1 MEKNISQVLKEATKD
16 ILTEDV
22 LNEIQAAFDASVNE
36 KVALHVEKALTE
48 QDEDYSKK
56 LETLLEAIDADHT
69 AKLNK
74 VVSALDNDRAAKLRM
89 VVEKYEAALTAEASN
104 FKSTIV
110 EQVSNY
116 LDLYLEEKVPTVA
129 IEEAVNNKRA
139 ISVLADIRKMLSVD
153 MALAQESI
161 REAVVDGKSRI
172 DEAAEQLEV
181 ANKRVSS
188 LTEELNKVK
197 SALVLEQKISSLDE
211 EKQKYMKKMLG
222 NKSAKF
228 IAENFNYTLG
238 LFEKTEEERLT
249 GLKNEAITET
259 VASTVD
265 RPVIE
270 ESINTRTQ
278 TEPTAPLF
286 NVYMSELGKY

>member
-181 ANKRVSS
+181 ANERVSS

>member
-74 VVSALDNDRAAKLRM
+74 VVNALDRDRANKLRM
-89 VVEKYEAALTAEASN
+89 VVEKYEAALTAEANN
-104 FKSTIV
+104 FKSTLV

-270 ESINTRTQ
+270 ESINTSTK
-278 TEPTAPLF
+278 TNSDAPLF

>member
-22 LNEIQAAFDASVNE
+22 LNEIQAAFEASVNE

-56 LETLLEAIDADHT
+56 LENLLEAIDADHT
-69 AKLNK
+69 SKLNK
-74 VVSALDNDRAAKLRM
+74 VVKALDSDRAAKLRM
-89 VVEKYEAALTAEASN
+89 VIEKYENALTSEANN
-104 FKSTIV
+104 FKSTLV

-172 DEAAEQLEV
+172 DEAAGQLEV
-181 ANKRVSS
+181 ANKRVAS
-188 LTEELNKVK
+188 LTEELSKVK
-197 SALVLEQKISSLDE
+197 ANLILEQKLSPLDD
-211 EKQKYMKKMLG
+211 EKQKYMKKMLA

-228 IAENFNYTLG
+228 IAENFDYTLG

-249 GLKNEAITET
+249 GLKNEAIVET

-270 ESINTRTQ
+270 ESINTSTS
-278 TEPTAPLF
+278 TEDAPLF

>member
-56 LETLLEAIDADHT
+56 LETLLEAVDADHT
-69 AKLNK
+69 TKLNK
-74 VVSALDNDRAAKLRM
+74 VVKALDADRASKLRM
-89 VVEKYEAALTAEASN
+89 VVEKYEAALTNEATN

-110 EQVSNY
+110 DQVSNY
-116 LDLYLEEKVPTVA
+116 LDLYLEEKVPTAA
-129 IEEAVNNKRA
+129 INEAVNNKRA

-172 DEAAEQLEV
+172 DEAASQLEV

-188 LTEELNKVK
+188 LTEELSKVK

-249 GLKNEAITET
+249 GLMNEAITET

-265 RPVIE
+265 RPIIE
-270 ESINTRTQ
+270 ESINSSTQ
-278 TEPTAPLF
+278 TELDAPLF

>member
-56 LETLLEAIDADHT
+56 LETLLEAVDADHT
-69 AKLNK
+69 TKLNK
-74 VVSALDNDRAAKLRM
+74 VVKALDADRASKLRM
-89 VVEKYEAALTAEASN
+89 VVEKYEAALTNEATN

-110 EQVSNY
+110 DQVSNY
-116 LDLYLEEKVPTVA
+116 LDLYLEEKVPTAA
-129 IEEAVNNKRA
+129 INEAVNNKRA

-172 DEAAEQLEV
+172 DEAASQLEV

-188 LTEELNKVK
+188 LTEELSKVK

-238 LFEKTEEERLT
+238 LYEKTEEERLT
-249 GLKNEAITET
+249 GLMNEAITET

-265 RPVIE
+265 RPIIE
-270 ESINTRTQ
+270 ESINSSTQ
-278 TEPTAPLF
+278 TELDAPLF

>member
-74 VVSALDNDRAAKLRM
+74 VVNALDRDRANKLRM

-104 FKSTIV
+104 FKSTLV

-270 ESINTRTQ
+270 ESINTSTK
-278 TEPTAPLF
+278 TNSDAPLF

>member
-22 LNEIQAAFDASVNE
+22 LKEIQEAFDASVNE

-48 QDEDYSKK
+48 QDEDYAKK
-56 LETLLEAIDADHT
+56 LENLLEALDADHT

-74 VVSALDNDRAAKLRM
+74 VVSALDADRAKKLKM
-89 VVEKYEAALTAEASN
+89 VVEKYETVLTQEAAN
-104 FKSTIV
+104 FKNTLV
-110 EQVSNY
+110 DQVSNY
-116 LDLYLEEKVPTVA
+116 LDLYLEEKIPATE
-129 IEEAVNNKRA
+129 IQEAVNNKRA
-139 ISVLADIRKMLSVD
+139 NAVLNDIRNILAVD

-172 DEAAEQLEV
+172 DEAASQLEV

-197 SALVLEQKISSLDE
+197 SALVLEQKVSDLDD
-211 EKQKYMKKMLG
+211 EKKTYMKKMLST
-222 NKSAKF
+222 KSAKF
-228 IAENFNYTLG
+228 ISENFDYTLG
-238 LFEKTEEERLT
+238 LFEKTEEERLNN
-249 GLKNEAITET
+249 LKSEAITET

-270 ESINTRTQ
+270 ESV
-278 TEPTAPLF
+278 TEATTNVDSPIL
-286 NVYMSELGKY
+286 NVYMNELGKY

>member
-1 MEKNISQVLKEATKD
+1 MEKNISQVLKEATQD

-22 LNEIQAAFDASVNE
+22 LKEIQAAFETQVSE
-36 KVALHVEKALTE
+36 KVALHVEKALNE

-74 VVSALDNDRAAKLRM
+74 VVKALDTDRTNKLKM
-89 VVEKYEAALTAEASN
+89 VIEKYEAALTGEANN

-116 LDLYLEEKVPTVA
+116 LDLYLEEKVPAVQ
-129 IEEAVNNKRA
+129 IQEAVNNKRA
-139 ISVLADIRKMLSVD
+139 NEVLNEIRNMLSVD

-161 REAVVDGKSRI
+161 RDAVVDGKARI
-172 DEAAEQLEV
+172 DEAASQLEV

-188 LTEELNKVK
+188 LTEELSKVK
-197 SALVLEQKISSLDE
+197 ANLVLEQKTSGLDE
-211 EKQKYMKKMLG
+211 DKQKYMKKMLA

-228 IAENFNYTLG
+228 IAENFDYTLG
-238 LFEKTEEERLT
+238 LFEKTEEERLNN
-249 GLKNEAITET
+249 LKNEAIFET
-259 VASTVD
+259 VATTVD

-270 ESINTRTQ
+270 ESAEVAPK
-278 TEPTAPLF
+278 TEDVPFF
-286 NVYMSELGKY
+286 NAYMSELGKY

>member
-22 LNEIQAAFDASVNE
+22 LNEIQAAFEASVNE
-36 KVALHVEKALTE
+36 KVALHVEKALSE

-56 LETLLEAIDADHT
+56 LENLLEALDTDHT

-74 VVSALDNDRAAKLRM
+74 VVNALDTDRANKLKM
-89 VVEKYEAALTAEASN
+89 VIEKYETALTQEANN
-104 FKSTIV
+104 FKNTLI

-116 LDLYLEEKVPTVA
+116 LDLYLEEKIPTVA
-129 IEEAVNNKRA
+129 IQEAVNNKRA
-139 ISVLADIRKMLSVD
+139 ISTLNDIRNMLSVD

-161 REAVVDGKSRI
+161 RDAVVDGKNRI
-172 DEAAEQLEV
+172 DEAASQLEV

-197 SALVLEQKISSLDE
+197 ASLILEQKLSTLE
-211 EKQKYMKKMLG
+211 EGKQKYMKKMLA

-228 IAENFNYTLG
+228 IAENFDYTLG
-238 LFEKTEEERLT
+238 LYEKTEEERLAS
-249 GLKNEAITET
+249 LMHEAITET

-270 ESINTRTQ
+270 ESINTNTQ
-278 TEPTAPLF
+278 DELEAPLF

>member
-36 KVALHVEKALTE
+36 KVALHVEKALNE

-74 VVSALDNDRAAKLRM
+74 VVKALDTDRANKLKM
-89 VVEKYEAALTAEASN
+89 VVEKYEAALTAEANN
-104 FKSTIV
+104 FKDTLV

-129 IEEAVNNKRA
+129 IQEAVNNKRA
-139 ISVLADIRKMLSVD
+139 ISVLADIRNMLSVD

-161 REAVVDGKSRI
+161 REAVVDGKTRI
-172 DEAAEQLEV
+172 DEAASQLEV
-181 ANKRVSS
+181 ANKRVAS

-211 EKQKYMKKMLG
+211 DKQKYMKKMLA

-228 IAENFNYTLG
+228 IAENFDYTLG
-238 LFEKTEEERLT
+238 LYEKTEEERLNN
-249 GLKNEAITET
+249 LMHEAIVET

-270 ESINTRTQ
+270 ESAKAPQQNTD
-278 TEPTAPLF
+278 APLF

>member
-22 LNEIQAAFDASVNE
+22 LKEIQEAFDASVSE

-48 QDEDYSKK
+48 QDEDYAKK
-56 LETLLEAIDADHT
+56 LEHLLEALDADHT

-74 VVSALDNDRAAKLRM
+74 VVTALDADRTNKLKT
-89 VVEKYEAALTAEASN
+89 VIEKYETALTNEAAN
-104 FKSTIV
+104 FKNTLV
-110 EQVSNY
+110 DQVSNY
-116 LDLYLEEKVPTVA
+116 LDLYLEEKIPATE
-129 IEEAVNNKRA
+129 IQEAVNNKRA
-139 ISVLADIRKMLSVD
+139 NSVLDEIRGILAVD

-161 REAVVDGKSRI
+161 REAVVDGKTKI
-172 DEAAEQLEV
+172 DEAAGQLEV

-197 SALVLEQKISSLDE
+197 SALILEQKVSSLDD
-211 EKQKYMKKMLG
+211 EKKAYMKKMLG
-222 NKSAKF
+222 TKSAKF
-228 IAENFNYTLG
+228 IAENFDYTLG
-238 LFEKTEEERLT
+238 LFEKTEEERLNS
-249 GLKNEAITET
+249 LKNEAINES
-259 VASTVD
+259 VATTVD

-270 ESINTRTQ
+270 ESVTKTV
-278 TEPTAPLF
+278 ESEEAPIF